1 MTGLLIFFALVIIAS
16 LAFYAWRLT
25 QAVKE
30 KEREQAAIEQERQQK
45 QQEQKAYLAESIR
58 VIASNVI
65 TEDLNLSEAVIRSK
79 MLMDGLLLQP
89 DERQP
94 YDILEVVYQRIKDF
108 DTHQARK
115 ALSSLERQAQDVERE
130 EIEEKYRE
138 QLIACFTKLQKFEL
152 QRH

>member
-1 MTGLLIFFALVIIAS
+1 MIGLLIFIALLIIAS

-25 QAVKE
+25 QEVKL
-30 KEREQAAIEQERQQK
+30 KQREQAAIEQERQQQ

-89 DERQP
+89 DEREP
-94 YDILEVVYQRIKDF
+94 YDVLEEVYQRVKNF

-130 EIEEKYRE
+130 EIEQQYRE
-138 QLIACFTKLQKFEL
+138 QLVACFTKLQEFEW